1 MQSTRRPSRQ
11 GAATRDTAVF
21 NLRQWKAVSRPLTW
35 WVAAAL
41 AMPSAGAHAESLR
54 CTGGTASEGDSRVSV
69 LYKCGQPTMADV
81 HCAPVFYP
89 GTLNVVPEPL
99 ASAWVP
105 CQPVEEWIYDR
116 GAGHLIAVVR
126 LRAGRV
132 ASIAY
137 GHVPP

>member
-1 MQSTRRPSRQ
+1 
-11 GAATRDTAVF
+11 
-21 NLRQWKAVSRPLTW
+21 
-35 WVAAAL
+35 
-41 AMPSAGAHAESLR
+41 MPASGVLAESLR
-54 CTGGTASEGDSRVSV
+54 CNGGTASEGDSRVSV
-69 LYKCGQPTMADV
+69 MYKCGPPTMADF

-105 CQPVEEWIYDR
+105 CQPVEEWVYDR

-137 GHVPP
+137 GHAPR